1 MALLKGKQIADS
13 SIVLNK
19 LTGTGVATF
28 SSGAILHYSVDDYT
42 GYNDYTLVNK
52 KYVDTKLTSGNTA
65 LSTALSSE
73 ISYRI
78 SGDTSL
84 STALASE
91 ITNRINGDN
100 SLSTVI
106 SSVAAARLSG
116 DTSLSTVIAAVS
128 TSLTSEASTRL
139 SADTSLSTALASEIT
154 NRINGDN
161 SLSTVIS
168 SVAAARL
175 SGDTSLSTVIAAV
188 STSLTSETSSRVSGD
203 ASLSTS
209 ISTLTSRTITINGT
223 ANEVEVTGAAQ
234 NLGGNITFT
243 VGLPDNVVITGD
255 LTVNGTTTT
264 LNTTELKIEDNIIT
278 LNSNFTGNP
287 NTTPIDCGIEVKRG
301 TGPNFSLFLDES
313 ADRWAVNV
321 GGSDENL
328 AYVSEITT
336 NSNSLSTALASEITN
351 RINGDNSLSTVI
363 SSVAAARLS
372 GDTSLSTVI
381 AAVSTSLTSEASTRL
396 SADTSLSTAITNEV
410 TARISAVAS
419 LEEAFI
425 RESAITTIVYPG
437 VTSSITGSDPYTI
450 TVTTGVEDVD
460 VDLVYSVTING
471 LDAKINSVSANTVI
485 FAAGY
490 SLESTDEVIL
500 KYVALHA

>member
-1 MALLKGKQIADS
+1 
-13 SIVLNK
+13 V
-19 LTGTGVATF
+19 
-28 SSGAILHYSVDDYT
+28 
-42 GYNDYTLVNK
+42 
-52 KYVDTKLTSGNTA
+52 
-65 LSTALSSE
+65 
-73 ISYRI
+73 
-78 SGDTSL
+78 

-91 ITNRINGDN
+91 ITNRINGDT

-106 SSVAAARLSG
+106 S
-116 DTSLSTVIAAVS
+116 TVS

-154 NRINGDN
+154 NRINGDT

-168 SVAAARL
+168 GVAAARL

-264 LNTTELKIEDNIIT
+264 LNTNELRVEDNIIT

-351 RINGDNSLSTVI
+351 RINGDTSLSTVI
-363 SSVAAARLS
+363 STL
-372 GDTSLSTVI
+372 
-381 AAVSTSLTSEASTRL
+381 STSLTSETSSRVSGDA
-396 SADTSLSTAITNEV
+396 SLSTAIANEV
-410 TARISAVAS
+410 TARINAVAS

-471 LDAKINSVSANTVI
+471 LDAKINSVSANTVV

-490 SLESTDEVIL
+490 SLESSDEVIL